1 MSWPT
6 NSSNFP
12 VWPAFVGAPTIP
24 YPPKCGPYEYTLDQ
38 SGNYL
43 VPPNVDPSFCDGCC
57 EVPATD
63 VDQCTSLCQEPLSTQ
78 LLIQKQRR
86 VSSSALM
93 AEKAGLEVTGPQPSN
108 APTSATA
115 GVNWYQ
121 GSDRN
126 LPAGLNAP
134 QRNNVPTRG
143 NSTKTSITRLRPG
156 SLAPGGIGVDAK
168 HGSYARYLAKK
179 RGGVTRALNAS
190 NNVVTQPSKGNKVQ
204 AFGML
209 SNIYGL
215 NGKCS
220 SLCS

>member
-1 MSWPT
+1 MSLPTDTPIFPIWPV
-6 NSSNFP
+6 F
-12 VWPAFVGAPTIP
+12 AGAPTIP
-24 YPPKCGPYEYTLDQ
+24 FPPKCGPYEYSLDQ

-63 VDQCTSLCQEPLSTQ
+63 VDQCTTLCQEPLSTQ

-86 VSSSALM
+86 VSSSALI
-93 AEKAGLEVTGPQPSN
+93 AEKTGLEVTGPQPSN
-108 APTSATA
+108 AATAANA

-126 LPAGLNAP
+126 LPAGLNVTF
-134 QRNNVPTRG
+134 RNNVPSRG

-156 SLAPGGIGVDAK
+156 SLAPGVTGVDAK
-168 HGSYARYLAKK
+168 HGSYARYLARK
-179 RGGVTRALNAS
+179 RGKVTRALNSTGNIAAQS
-190 NNVVTQPSKGNKVQ
+190 VRGNKIQ
-204 AFGML
+204 GLSML
-209 SNIYGL
+209 SNVYGTS
-215 NGKCS
+215 GKCT